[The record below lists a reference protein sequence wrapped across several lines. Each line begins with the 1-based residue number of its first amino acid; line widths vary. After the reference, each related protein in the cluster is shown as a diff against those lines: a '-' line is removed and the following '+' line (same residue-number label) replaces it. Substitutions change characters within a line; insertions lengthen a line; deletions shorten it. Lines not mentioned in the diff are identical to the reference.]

1 MLNFKT
7 ALPLVSLAALLA
19 HVPLSAHASLLLDP
33 DLEAQTIFSKT
44 YTTTGANS
52 TVFGNILAG
61 DVSTVGASGL
71 VSGDL
76 VSVGAANLGGLGT
89 SERSAT
95 VTGSI
100 SSGDVLTT
108 GDHAVV
114 NADVTSSGA
123 STVGAHSYTGGN
135 IVSGGAATTGA
146 SSMVMGD
153 IQTGGA
159 ASIGATATVVGSI
172 AAVGT
177 ITMPA
182 SSTGGPETTLPSSP
196 LDPTA
201 YTAGIS
207 FRVLNGASNIVTAQT
222 ALSNMGAGT
231 LLAPTMTTTS
241 TLMSGVYS
249 AASFSTTAGT
259 TLYLDGQNLDN
270 QYWVFNI
277 ADILATGAST
287 TIEMINMGINPGVI
301 WNAGGYASL
310 GASSTFMGT
319 ILADTYISVGA
330 NANVADVGNSCGGL
344 YSATSYVSSGDTA
357 VIGGSGCS
365 NDGNSFRIDPN
376 GIAYYQAVD
385 VAEPGSLLIMLTGLL
400 FTGMVMPRRTRGGNV
415 AS

>member
-1 MLNFKT
+1 MTSLKITFQ
-7 ALPLVSLAALLA
+7 LVSFAVLLTY
-19 HVPLSAHASLLLDP
+19 VPLSAHASLLLDP

-52 TVFGNILAG
+52 TVFGSVLAG
-61 DVSTVGASGL
+61 GVSTVGASGL

-89 SERSAT
+89 SGRSAT
-95 VTGSI
+95 VTGSV
-100 SSGDVLTT
+100 SSGGVLTT

-146 SSMVMGD
+146 SSKVMGD

-159 ASIGATATVVGSI
+159 ASIGVSATVVGSI

-177 ITMPA
+177 ITMSA
-182 SSTGGPETTLPSSP
+182 GSTGGPETTLPSSP
-196 LDPTA
+196 LDPTT
-201 YTAGIS
+201 YTAGINS
-207 FRVLNGASNIVTAQT
+207 RVSNGASNIATAQT

-231 LLAPTMTTTS
+231 LLAPTMTTTT
-241 TLMSGVYS
+241 TLRSGVYS

-259 TLYLDGQNLDN
+259 TLYLDGQHLDN

-287 TIEMINMGINPGVI
+287 TIEMINMGINPGII
-301 WNAGGYASL
+301 WNVGGYASL
-310 GASSTFMGT
+310 GASSTFIGT
-319 ILADTYISVGA
+319 ALAYTYISVGA
-330 NANVADVGNSCGGL
+330 NAHLTDVNNSCGGL
-344 YSATSYVSSGDTA
+344 YSATSYISSGDTA

-365 NDGNSFRIDPN
+365 NAGNSFRIDPN
-376 GIAYYQAVD
+376 GKAYYQAVD
-385 VAEPGSLLIMLTGLL
+385 VAEPSSLLMILTGLL
-400 FTGMVMPRRTRGGNV
+400 FTGMAMPRRTRRGNV
-415 AS
+415 AA